1 MTAQAVHWHE
11 GMFLRP
17 HHLQAAGRHSVF
29 QAQLSEKWDLYY
41 NWGLRAID
49 LDLDALKNHRL
60 VIRGLQARLRDGT
73 LVSLPEDGDLPALDL
88 KPAFESQRTLD
99 VFLALPVLN
108 LKKPNAPQRRDDAAR
123 YRIDELAIED
133 ENTGADPQPL
143 QVRRFNLQ
151 LLLSGQNQAGYEVL
165 PIARLTKSEQ
175 AEALPTLD
183 ESYVP
188 PVLACD
194 AWKPLGD
201 KILQVIYDR
210 IGQNVELLAGQA
222 TSRGIP
228 LGGGTAADALLI
240 GQLRALNE
248 AYALLGVS
256 TFARGVHPLP
266 AYLELVRLVGQLAI
280 FDDQTRRPPDLP
292 KYDHDDL
299 GSCFYAV
306 KNYINS
312 LLDKIVRPDYEKR
325 MFEGAGL
332 RMQVA
337 LEPAW
342 VQTKAP
348 VFVGVK
354 SPLKA
359 EETDRLLT
367 HGQLNMKIGSSER
380 VDRIFQLGM
389 AGLRFGR
396 KETPPRALP
405 AEQGLVYFEV
415 NRDSEEWQHVQ
426 SSLSLAIRLN
436 EHSIA
441 GDIQGKRTLTIKT
454 GGQNTTM
461 EFALYVLK
469 PER

>member
-1 MTAQAVHWHE
+1 
-11 GMFLRP
+11 MFLRP
-17 HHLQAAGRHSVF
+17 HHFQAAERYLAS
-29 QAQLSEKWDLYY
+29 QSQLDEKWDHYY
-41 NWGLRAID
+41 NWGLREID
-49 LDLDALKNHRL
+49 IDRDALANHRL
-60 VIRGLQARLRDGT
+60 VIRGLKARLRDGT
-73 LVSLPEDGDLPALDL
+73 LLSIPEDGDLPALDL
-88 KPAFESQRTLD
+88 KPAFENQRTLD

-108 LKKPNAPQRRDDAAR
+108 LKKPNAPPRRDDTAR
-123 YRIDELAIED
+123 YRVDELPLED

-143 QVRRFNLQ
+143 QVRRLNVQ
-151 LLLSGQNQAGYEVL
+151 LLLSGQNPAGYEVL
-165 PIARLTKSEQ
+165 AVARLTKSEQ
-175 AEALPTLD
+175 AEALPTVD

-194 AWKPLGD
+194 AWRPLGE

-222 TSRGIP
+222 VSRGIP

-248 AYALLGVS
+248 AYAFLGIL

-266 AYLELVRLVGQLAI
+266 AYLELVRLVGQLCI
-280 FDDQTRRPPDLP
+280 FDEQTRRPPPLP

-299 GSCFYAV
+299 GGCFYAV
-306 KNYINS
+306 KNYINN

-342 VQTKAP
+342 MQTKAP
-348 VFVGVK
+348 TFVGVK
-354 SPLKA
+354 SPLPP
-359 EETDRLLT
+359 EETVRLLT

-389 AGLRFGR
+389 AGLRFTY
-396 KETPPRALP
+396 KQTPPRALP

-415 NRDSEEWQHVQ
+415 TRDSEEWQHVER
-426 SSLSLAIRLN
+426 SLSLAIRLN

-454 GGQNTTM
+454 GGQNSTM